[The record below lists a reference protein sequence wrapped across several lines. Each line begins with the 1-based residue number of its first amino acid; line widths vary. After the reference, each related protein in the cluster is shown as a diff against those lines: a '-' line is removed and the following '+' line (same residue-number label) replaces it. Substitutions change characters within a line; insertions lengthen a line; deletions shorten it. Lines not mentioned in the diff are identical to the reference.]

1 MLQSPF
7 KHRCRSGN
15 TDRTEGD
22 EDAHENPSC
31 SVITIAQ
38 HKENFSYRDKT
49 NKSYRAIF
57 YCPQGFHS
65 RWRKHFILSGISQH
79 LEGLIERHEKWSGR
93 YITNGVSFLKPIKA
107 L

>member
-1 MLQSPF
+1 MP
-7 KHRCRSGN
+7 N
-15 TDRTEGD
+15 
-22 EDAHENPSC
+22 ENPSC

-38 HKENFSYRDKT
+38 HNENFSYRDKT

-57 YCPQGFHS
+57 YCPQGLHS

-93 YITNGVSFLKPIKA
+93 YMRIRQKRILKYTSKSVA
-107 L
+107 